1 MWYDCFWPKPNV
13 RRKCSFIH
21 IQRQNRNRNSV
32 DLYSFSR
39 NQHLCITV
47 CTSPCTF
54 LWFKGV
60 LIYWSHDLTSA
71 IHQHTQ
77 HELFHFWMNLIHM
90 LPINHFSYIKLQ
102 CIYYQTVPLHMTISD
117 PLKIVNP
124 VNRQN
129 REIMSVLFNPIFQ
142 HILNDPNY
150 QLSHFAM
157 KFKNSLGK
165 GR

>member
-1 MWYDCFWPKPNV
+1 
-13 RRKCSFIH
+13 
-21 IQRQNRNRNSV
+21 
-32 DLYSFSR
+32 
-39 NQHLCITV
+39 
-47 CTSPCTF
+47 
-54 LWFKGV
+54 
-60 LIYWSHDLTSA
+60 
-71 IHQHTQ
+71 
-77 HELFHFWMNLIHM
+77 M